1 MKRSFENSLELSR
14 RISDNLPDLE
24 ISFDQ
29 IRKDD
34 RLFNKAK
41 ELERHLI
48 DAHDLLWDL
57 KLGLV
62 GVRGEK
68 VKADRRK
75 KRRGRPA
82 KKKADGIIF

>member
-62 GVRGEK
+62 GVEGKKSKPTGEK
-68 VKADRRK
+68 RGGAGQQRK
-75 KRRGRPA
+75 RPTE
-82 KKKADGIIF
+82 